1 MPFSNEDRII
11 IKHYRQTYNWGSV
24 KILRNIGEGKNWTR
38 RGIDFLLKKIDDTG
52 TQERRKGS
60 GRPQSARTDEN
71 KDEVEELIMSQENP
85 ETGEWERHE
94 SPRMIAQRLGVSKN
108 TIYRIIKTDL
118 DLTMFHR
125 VKGQSLTE
133 VDHEKRVVRS
143 KRMLRYF
150 TRDNLE
156 KTFFSDESV
165 FTVEGR
171 YNAHNDVFYA
181 RERKKE
187 DIDEARI
194 HHGKSQFPKSI
205 MISAAVSKLGKT
217 SLYIIEQGVRI
228 DSEYYCS
235 SLLSQLIPDMNA
247 LSPNE
252 DYIFQQDGARSHT
265 SKYTM
270 RYLDDNLPQD
280 AQLLLPE
287 DWPPH
292 SPDLNPMDYGIWS
305 SLATK
310 VFRVKIRDVEHLC
323 QRLAVAWEQITQDE
337 VDRTIDSFRRRV
349 KACVKANGRRF
360 EYKLKKSREQ
370 NR

>member
-1 MPFSNEDRII
+1 
-11 IKHYRQTYNWGSV
+11 
-24 KILRNIGEGKNWTR
+24 
-38 RGIDFLLKKIDDTG
+38 
-52 TQERRKGS
+52 
-60 GRPQSARTDEN
+60 
-71 KDEVEELIMSQENP
+71 
-85 ETGEWERHE
+85 
-94 SPRMIAQRLGVSKN
+94 
-108 TIYRIIKTDL
+108 
-118 DLTMFHR
+118 
-125 VKGQSLTE
+125 
-133 VDHEKRVVRS
+133 
-143 KRMLRYF
+143 
-150 TRDNLE
+150 
-156 KTFFSDESV
+156 
-165 FTVEGR
+165 
-171 YNAHNDVFYA
+171 
-181 RERKKE
+181 
-187 DIDEARI
+187 
-194 HHGKSQFPKSI
+194 

-265 SKYTM
+265 SKYAM

-310 VFRVKIRDVEHLC
+310 VCVKIRDVEHLC

-360 EYKLKKSREQ
+360 EYKLKRSRGQ